1 MVNFKEQNY
10 VKFKGENGIKTS
22 AEVHYIFADGTHNVV
37 KVDVP
42 MGEYLSV
49 QFREEA
55 NANRRERYWVK
66 VSLDECTD
74 GDGEDCNDGSG
85 SGGSKMYQGAWFAD
99 KSPTPQDRCSLSDE
113 EEGVTRFLGT
123 LSEVERRRISMKMDN
138 PDFSLRDIAR
148 AEGVNLSAIQKS
160 FNSVK
165 KKAQKFFKM

>member
-42 MGEYLSV
+42 FGEFLSV
-49 QFREEA
+49 QLREEA

-66 VSLDECTD
+66 VSLDECVD
-74 GDGEDCNDGSG
+74 GDGGDCDDESG
-85 SGGSKMYQGAWFAD
+85 SGSKMYQGEWFAD
-99 KSPTPQDRCSLSDE
+99 KSPTPQEKYMFGDE
-113 EEGVTRFLGT
+113 KERVKEFLGT
-123 LSEVERRRISMKMDN
+123 LSEVERRRISMKMEN
-138 PDFSLRDIAR
+138 PHLSLRDIAR
-148 AEGVNLSAIQKS
+148 AEEVNLSAVQKS
-160 FNSVK
+160 FNAVK